1 MILSN
6 QVRCH
11 KCSDTPFS
19 AHTHDFKSCAC
30 GAIAVDGGMSYLR
43 RVGAV
48 RAYDDMSIELP
59 EEFCQIAIEAADR
72 IIHNDPDEYNP
83 LSLFIILAILETKG
97 IVIEGLTHREIMY
110 ATQSACYWVKD
121 NGRNGLGA
129 LCAVT
134 RYVRDAGGTWKV
146 PADV

>member
-19 AHTHDFKSCAC
+19 AHRHDFKSCAC

-48 RAYDDMSIELP
+48 RAYDDMSIEFP
-59 EEFCQIAIEAADR
+59 TETCDKVITAVDSIMADPTYQPS
-72 IIHNDPDEYNP
+72 D
-83 LSLFIILAILETKG
+83 LVVAILSILINNNVT
-97 IVIEGLTHREIMY
+97 VDDLTPVGLY
-110 ATQSACYWVKD
+110 DAAACACIWVKE
-121 NGRNGLGA
+121 NNRNGLGA
-129 LCAVT
+129 LCAVA